1 MEVIYSRCGALDVH
15 KKSVVAH
22 TITPKGRETRTFSTM
37 TKDLLEL
44 KKWLLDLKVT
54 HVAMESTS
62 TSLVSRKQ
70 LYNESTC

>member
-54 HVAMESTS
+54 HVAMESTGVYQNPPS
-62 TSLVSRKQ
+62 DKKF
-70 LYNESTC
+70 